1 MFTTTIRSLTIR
13 GVRFSHTEATTA
25 IPQPRGNIKEVED
38 FLKAIGRGC
47 DEFAGKFETWES
59 LFTTN
64 SRTMRNDFGIPTKQR
79 KYILSWRELY
89 KQGQE
94 PCSISLPSPKKK

>member
-1 MFTTTIRSLTIR
+1 MFISTIRSLTIR
-13 GVRFSHTEATTA
+13 GARLSHTEATA
-25 IPQPRGNIKEVED
+25 SIPQPRGNIKEVED

-47 DEFAGKFETWES
+47 DEFAGKFETWDS

-64 SRTMRNDFGIPTKQR
+64 SRTMRQDFGIPTKQR

-89 KQGQE
+89 KNGQK
-94 PCSISLPSPKKK
+94 PYSISLPSPKKK

>member
-1 MFTTTIRSLTIR
+1 MFGAARSFAIR
-13 GVRFSHTEATTA
+13 GVRFSHTAA
-25 IPQPRGNIKEVED
+25 AAVPQPRGNVKDVND
-38 FLKAIGRGC
+38 FLTKIGRGC

-64 SRTMRNDFGIPTKQR
+64 SRTLRNDFGIPTKQR
-79 KYILSWRELY
+79 KYILAWRELY

-94 PCSISLPSPKKK
+94 LRSISLPSPKKK